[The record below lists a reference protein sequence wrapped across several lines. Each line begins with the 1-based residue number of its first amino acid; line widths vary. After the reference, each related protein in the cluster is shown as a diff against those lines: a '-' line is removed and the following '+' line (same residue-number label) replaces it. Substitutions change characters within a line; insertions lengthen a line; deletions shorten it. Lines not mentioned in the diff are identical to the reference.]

1 MQRLQHLSLLAM
13 QLAFAILVQ
22 LEQRALRLVAHPL
35 VLRQAAQLQLEQS
48 ELVELLPLAAPQQL
62 VAQELQVEQLLSQQ
76 LAVAHQALVEMVAR
90 AAVAEAASITRHL
103 LIAWR
108 RTV

>member
-1 MQRLQHLSLLAM
+1 VIPVQ
-13 QLAFAILVQ
+13 LVQ

-35 VLRQAAQLQLEQS
+35 VLRQAAQLQLEQN
-48 ELVELLPLAAPQQL
+48 ELVELLLLVALQQL
-62 VAQELQVEQLLSQQ
+62 VAQELQVEQPPSQL
-76 LAVAHQALVEMVAR
+76 LAVAHQALVEMAAK
-90 AAVAEAASITRHL
+90 AAVGAEAASITRHL